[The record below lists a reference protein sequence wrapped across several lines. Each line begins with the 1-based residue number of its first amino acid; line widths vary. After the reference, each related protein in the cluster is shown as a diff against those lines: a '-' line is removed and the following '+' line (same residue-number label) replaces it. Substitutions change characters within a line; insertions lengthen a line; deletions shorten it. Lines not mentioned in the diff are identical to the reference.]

1 MKSPTSRLPPDTSSP
16 RRTPEK
22 RGVSIPGRWFKPL
35 NSGTSDRV
43 SILCVTVHT
52 TEPESPYSERSA
64 SFRTLRGARY
74 GRSLLLTCTPGP
86 ARGTPGYGNVDMH
99 GTCHCPVSSDETG
112 RNSNWTKNM
121 PPVQSQASCVGARAI
136 VWIAETLLLA
146 TEGFVDAPSS
156 FVQFRRRAVQF
167 RPVSSTRRP
176 VSSSFVEGSSTRRPV
191 SSSFVIAPS
200 EISAPCARLRQLR
213 QRRGQRCASALRA
226 PPKARRAVRR

>member
-1 MKSPTSRLPPDTSSP
+1 
-16 RRTPEK
+16 
-22 RGVSIPGRWFKPL
+22 
-35 NSGTSDRV
+35 V

-146 TEGFVDAPSS
+146 TEGFVDARPVSSSFVEGFVDAPSS
-156 FVQFRRRAVQF
+156 FVQFRRRVRRRSVQF
-167 RPVSSTRRP
+167 RPVSSSR
-176 VSSSFVEGSSTRRPV
+176 
-191 SSSFVIAPS
+191 
-200 EISAPCARLRQLR
+200 RLRSALPAPDFVNFVSDAAKGAPVLCALPPR
-213 QRRGQRCASALRA
+213 HDGRCAGDGAEDVEDGLHT
-226 PPKARRAVRR
+226 